1 MNDYERV
8 ISGEIKVRADLKQ
21 VWDAWTTE
29 EGVKSFFAPDCKVD
43 LRPDGKYEMY
53 FNPEAP
59 WGERGGE
66 GLRVMSVQP
75 MKMFSFTWNAPPHLP
90 DVRGQRTH
98 VVIRFFQED
107 DGTRVTLCH
116 DGWGTD
122 GQWDEAYKYFQKAW
136 LEIVL
141 PRLNYRFDQG
151 PIDWDNPP
159 DRTVLSGHSD

>member
-1 MNDYERV
+1 MRLMNQ
-8 ISGEIKVRADLKQ
+8 DLRHFIGKFVVVYFDDILINSSSLEKHLDHLVQ
-21 VWDAWTTE
+21 

-90 DVRGQRTH
+90 DDSGTVRQR
-98 VVIRFFQED
+98 R
-107 DGTRVTLCH
+107 R
-116 DGWGTD
+116 
-122 GQWDEAYKYFQKAW
+122 
-136 LEIVL
+136 
-141 PRLNYRFDQG
+141 
-151 PIDWDNPP
+151 
-159 DRTVLSGHSD
+159 